1 MFRHP
6 FDLRRIISDLRTLN
20 EIVEELDYHSLWFKW
35 MTEICPS
42 PKDICEFDN
51 KNKKDQV
58 NYLKEKLK

>member
-1 MFRHP
+1 M
-6 FDLRRIISDLRTLN
+6 SDLRTLN